1 MSNQTSSNPFIDR
14 AAIFFSVSCVIH
26 CLLVPILGLTLPLM
40 AIFAEAEIVHWSLTI
55 TAVAASVTVIF
66 KDLRAN
72 SPYFLF
78 PAVCGI
84 NLSVL
89 ALFSGSL
96 GLEDKLFTVLGGAFL
111 GGAHLYRLLR
121 TS

>member
-26 CLLVPILGLTLPLM
+26 CLLVPILGLALPLM

-72 SPYFLF
+72 SPYFYF
-78 PAVCGI
+78 QPYV
-84 NLSVL
+84 
-89 ALFSGSL
+89 
-96 GLEDKLFTVLGGAFL
+96 E
-111 GGAHLYRLLR
+111 
-121 TS
+121 